1 MGAATIAGTFDRMV
15 EWTRDNIAGR
25 IELKVPPEDG
35 DVESYAY
42 ETAHPQVFEN
52 FVPERDCAPDGR
64 RYPFVT
70 VQLLDVTDSLRG
82 RTLRFRLAVGIWA
95 PGTFDDGELDKSMCG
110 WRELDNVL
118 DEVSSAL
125 QAADTVAGCRLDM
138 ERGVSLGPYRSG
150 DEVMVTYPYYVG
162 AAEFDLASGTPA
174 PAARFSGLL

>member
-1 MGAATIAGTFDRMV
+1 MGAATIAATFDRMV
-15 EWTRDNIAGR
+15 EWARGNIADR

-35 DVESYAY
+35 DVESYVY

-95 PGTFDDGELDKSMCG
+95 PGVFDEGELAKSMCG

-118 DEVSSAL
+118 DEVSAAL
-125 QAADTVAGCRLDM
+125 QSADTVAGCRLDM

-150 DEVMVTYPYYVG
+150 DEVMVTYPYFVG
-162 AAEFDLASGTPA
+162 SVEFDLVAGIPT

>member
-35 DVESYAY
+35 DVESYVY

-150 DEVMVTYPYYVG
+150 DEVMITYPYYVG
-162 AAEFDLASGTPA
+162 AAEFDLVSGAPA
-174 PAARFSGLL
+174 PAARFQGLL